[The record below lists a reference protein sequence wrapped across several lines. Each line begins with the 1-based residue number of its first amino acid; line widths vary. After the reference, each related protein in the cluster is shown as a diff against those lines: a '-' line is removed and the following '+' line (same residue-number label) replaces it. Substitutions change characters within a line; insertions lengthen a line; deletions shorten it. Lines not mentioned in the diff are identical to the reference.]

1 MRIKEDIKVL
11 KNWTMNMNQIKCV
24 YTGGPAGCHWAYGS
38 HCIWIEIPWL
48 MIL

>member
-24 YTGGPAGCHWAYGS
+24 YTGGRGVTRGMGGIISGVKSHGS
-38 HCIWIEIPWL
+38 
-48 MIL
+48 

>member
-24 YTGGPAGCHWAYGS
+24 YTGGAYGS
-38 HCIWIEIPWL
+38 HWIEIPWL
-48 MIL
+48 MISLKENIKF

>member
-24 YTGGPAGCHWAYGS
+24 YTGGPLGVTGPMVVIAYGLKS
-38 HCIWIEIPWL
+38 HGS
-48 MIL
+48 